1 MWSHYQ
7 YSRAVSPS
15 LRTGAVSRTPD
26 NLIVTAWKA
35 EQEVKKA
42 KQHQIVENCTEGPLK
57 WQNGIMPRF
66 LTLADVAE
74 QLQIN
79 SPAAYALVR
88 SGELKAIQVG
98 GRGQW
103 RVEEK
108 MLEQY
113 IEERYAEASRMI
125 QESKSKSV

>member
-1 MWSHYQ
+1 
-7 YSRAVSPS
+7 
-15 LRTGAVSRTPD
+15 
-26 NLIVTAWKA
+26 
-35 EQEVKKA
+35 
-42 KQHQIVENCTEGPLK
+42 
-57 WQNGIMPRF
+57 MPRF

-79 SPAAYALVR
+79 AAAAYSLVR

-113 IEERYAEASRMI
+113 IEERYAEAGRMI
-125 QESKSKSV
+125 EQAKSKNR

>member
-1 MWSHYQ
+1 M
-7 YSRAVSPS
+7 ADGTC
-15 LRTGAVSRTPD
+15 L
-26 NLIVTAWKA
+26 LIVTGVFHRSKA
-35 EQEVKKA
+35 MSLIQA
-42 KQHQIVENCTEGPLK
+42 KTVDNYTKSQQR
-57 WQNGIMPRF
+57 WQNEAMPRF

-79 SPAAYALVR
+79 SPQAYALVR

-103 RVEEK
+103 RIEEK

-113 IEERYAEASRMI
+113 IEDRYTEASRTI
-125 QESKSKSV
+125 EETKNKVSQP

>member
-1 MWSHYQ
+1 M
-7 YSRAVSPS
+7 
-15 LRTGAVSRTPD
+15 D
-26 NLIVTAWKA
+26 NYTKR
-35 EQEVKKA
+35 
-42 KQHQIVENCTEGPLK
+42 QHE
-57 WQNGIMPRF
+57 WQNGAMPRF

-79 SPAAYALVR
+79 SPQAYALVR

-103 RVEEK
+103 RIEET

-113 IEERYAEASRMI
+113 IQDRYAEASRMI
-125 QESKSKSV
+125 EEAKSKSG

>member
-1 MWSHYQ
+1 MVGGPASPFLP
-7 YSRAVSPS
+7 AVDIQPKAFGSKWAE
-15 LRTGAVSRTPD
+15 TVD
-26 NLIVTAWKA
+26 NYTKRRY
-35 EQEVKKA
+35 E
-42 KQHQIVENCTEGPLK
+42 
-57 WQNGIMPRF
+57 WQNGAMPRF

-79 SPAAYALVR
+79 SPQAYALVR

-103 RVEEK
+103 RIEET

-113 IEERYAEASRMI
+113 IQDRYAEASRMI
-125 QESKSKSV
+125 EAAKSKSGQAGGRST

>member
-1 MWSHYQ
+1 MVPGITIVARSGMAGKMW
-7 YSRAVSPS
+7 
-15 LRTGAVSRTPD
+15 G
-26 NLIVTAWKA
+26 
-35 EQEVKKA
+35 A
-42 KQHQIVENCTEGPLK
+42 KQVQIVDNGARWTHR
-57 WQNGIMPRF
+57 WQNGAMPRF

-79 SPAAYALVR
+79 APAAYALVR

-125 QESKSKSV
+125 QEAKAKQG

>member
-1 MWSHYQ
+1 MVVAPAPLFLPAHFYLTK
-7 YSRAVSPS
+7 A
-15 LRTGAVSRTPD
+15 TGPKVDKTVD
-26 NLIVTAWKA
+26 NSTKRQ
-35 EQEVKKA
+35 QE
-42 KQHQIVENCTEGPLK
+42 
-57 WQNGIMPRF
+57 WQNGDMPRF

-79 SPAAYALVR
+79 SPQAYALVR

-103 RVEEK
+103 RIEER

-113 IEERYAEASRMI
+113 IEDRYAEAGRMI
-125 QESKSKSV
+125 EEAKAKTGRS

>member
-1 MWSHYQ
+1 MPGSLILASTRPERKMPAGHPLQ
-7 YSRAVSPS
+7 NVDNPS
-15 LRTGAVSRTPD
+15 GGRQR
-26 NLIVTAWKA
+26 
-35 EQEVKKA
+35 
-42 KQHQIVENCTEGPLK
+42 
-57 WQNGIMPRF
+57 WQNGVMPRF

-103 RVEEK
+103 RVEET

-113 IEERYAEASRMI
+113 IQERYAEASRMI
-125 QESKSKSV
+125 EEAKSKSG

>member
-1 MWSHYQ
+1 MVEAPASSFLPAHF
-7 YSRAVSPS
+7 R
-15 LRTGAVSRTPD
+15 GAKAIGLNEAETVD
-26 NLIVTAWKA
+26 NYTKR
-35 EQEVKKA
+35 Q
-42 KQHQIVENCTEGPLK
+42 QG
-57 WQNGIMPRF
+57 WQNEAMPRF

-79 SPAAYALVR
+79 SPQAYALVR

-103 RVEEK
+103 RIEEK

-113 IEERYAEASRMI
+113 IEDRYAEAGRMI
-125 QESKSKSV
+125 EEAKAKTSKP

>member
-1 MWSHYQ
+1 MSMVGGPASPFLPSGDIHPKA
-7 YSRAVSPS
+7 SGRKRAETV
-15 LRTGAVSRTPD
+15 D
-26 NLIVTAWKA
+26 NYTKRQC
-35 EQEVKKA
+35 E
-42 KQHQIVENCTEGPLK
+42 
-57 WQNGIMPRF
+57 WQNGAMPRF

-79 SPAAYALVR
+79 SPQAYALVR

-103 RVEEK
+103 RIEET

-113 IEERYAEASRMI
+113 IQDRYAEASRMI
-125 QESKSKSV
+125 EEAKSKSGQPGSRSA